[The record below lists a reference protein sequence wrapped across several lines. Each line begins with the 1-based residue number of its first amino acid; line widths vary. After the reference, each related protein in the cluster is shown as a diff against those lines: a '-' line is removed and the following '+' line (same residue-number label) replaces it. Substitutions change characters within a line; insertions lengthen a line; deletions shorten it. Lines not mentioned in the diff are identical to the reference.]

1 MPGKN
6 SASIYHRAPGEHG
19 QAAGPQ
25 APSRRGDPR
34 RPKRSASYNGGV
46 KLHYTTDAEPG
57 IRRIRSG
64 SGFRY
69 ETARGRSPSAK
80 DLARIRALAIPPAYT
95 NVWISSDSNSYL
107 QATGRDARGRKQYRY
122 HPDWTHMRSETKYHR
137 MSDFGCALPHMRRRV
152 STDLARQG
160 LTHEKVLATIVYLLE
175 HVLIR
180 VGNEEYAK
188 ENHSYGLT
196 TLEDRHV
203 VTHGD
208 EVLFRFRGKSG
219 VHHEVE
225 MHDPRVAK
233 VIRACQDLPGQ
244 RLFEYRDD
252 AGAIRHV
259 ESGDVN
265 AYIHAIAGDD
275 FTAKD
280 FRTWGGTVGCCAF
293 LRKIEVPSAE
303 RAAAHCVTE
312 AIEAVAE
319 RLGNTVA
326 VCRKSYIHPAIPAAF
341 LSGALYSSSGSSE
354 AVVLDILA
362 P

>member
-1 MPGKN
+1 
-6 SASIYHRAPGEHG
+6 
-19 QAAGPQ
+19 
-25 APSRRGDPR
+25 
-34 RPKRSASYNGGV
+34 V
-46 KLHYTTDAEPG
+46 KLYYATDAEPG

-64 SGFRY
+64 KGFRY
-69 ETARGRSPSAK
+69 ETPRGRTPSAK
-80 DLARIRALAIPPAYT
+80 DLARIRALAIPPAYKD
-95 NVWISSDSNSYL
+95 VWISVDPDSYL

-122 HPDWTHMRSETKYHR
+122 HPAWTSMRAETKYHR
-137 MSDFGCALPHMRRRV
+137 MSDFGRALPHLRRRV
-152 STDLARQG
+152 GADLSAEA
-160 LTHEKVLATIVYLLE
+160 LTQEKVLATIVYLLE

-180 VGNEEYAK
+180 VGNDEYAK

-196 TLEDRHV
+196 TLEDKHV

-208 EVLFRFRGKSG
+208 NVLFRFRGKSG
-219 VHHEVE
+219 VHHEVA

-252 AGAIRHV
+252 AGAIRHID
-259 ESGDVN
+259 SADVN
-265 AYIHAIAGDD
+265 AYIQTIAGTD

-293 LRKIEVPSAE
+293 LRKIEVPSTE

-341 LSGALYSSSGSSE
+341 LDGALYRSDGSSE
-354 AVVLDILA
+354 DVVLEVIKR
-362 P
+362 

>member
-1 MPGKN
+1 MFGDAGIWPWVGKT
-6 SASIYHRAPGEHG
+6 SIVR
-19 QAAGPQ
+19 
-25 APSRRGDPR
+25 
-34 RPKRSASYNGGV
+34 
-46 KLHYTTDAEPG
+46 LHFATDAAPG

-64 SGFRY
+64 KGFRY
-69 ETARGRSPSAK
+69 ETPRGRSPSAK

-95 NVWISSDSNSYL
+95 DVWISTDPQSYL

-122 HPDWTHMRSETKYHR
+122 HPAWTSIRSETKYHR
-137 MSDFGCALPHMRRRV
+137 MTDFGRALPHMRRHV
-152 STDLARQG
+152 SADLARQG

-203 VTHGD
+203 VTHGAD
-208 EVLFRFRGKSG
+208 VRFRFRGKSG
-219 VHHEVE
+219 VHHDVT

-244 RLFEYRDD
+244 QLFEYRDD
-252 AGAIRHV
+252 AGAIRRID
-259 ESGDVN
+259 SADVN
-265 AYIHAIAGDD
+265 AYIQTIAGDD

-293 LRKIEVPSAE
+293 LRKIEVPSSEHAAE
-303 RAAAHCVTE
+303 HCVTE

-319 RLGNTVA
+319 RLGNTLA
-326 VCRKSYIHPAIPAAF
+326 VCRKSYVHPKIPAAF
-341 LSGALYSSSGSSE
+341 LDGVLYRTSGSSE
-354 AVVLDILA
+354 EVVLDVLGSGA
-362 P
+362 RV